1 MPATEAFATKIPPDL
16 KRALDDLCRRYGLR
30 KNFVVE
36 QALREKIED
45 LLDTFALEEAR
56 QTATGFVPW
65 DAVQA
70 ELRRKRKL

>member
-1 MPATEAFATKIPPDL
+1 MAATEAFATKIPGEV
-16 KRALDDLCRRYGLR
+16 KRALDEVCRRYGLR

-56 QTATGFVPW
+56 ETATRFVPW
-65 DAVQA
+65 AAVQR
-70 ELRRKRKL
+70 ELRRQGKL